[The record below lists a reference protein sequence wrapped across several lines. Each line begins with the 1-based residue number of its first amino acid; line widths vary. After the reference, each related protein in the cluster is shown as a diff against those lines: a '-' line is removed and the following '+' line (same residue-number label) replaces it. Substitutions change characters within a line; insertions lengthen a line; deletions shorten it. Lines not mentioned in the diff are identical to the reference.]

1 MRAKGD
7 MQAVMADAE
16 KWPLQF
22 SSPSR
27 AVAWADSFLLQPRV
41 ESQFGKIVRQSVE
54 RKELSAMDAHGQLI
68 TSDRLRDLAETI
80 SVCLSAVPNPAGTL
94 YRHVHGRHPHTL
106 QTADQLALLV
116 WDGPG
121 PRGTRTIAKMRVL
134 AALQIESARR
144 KAQRGKGIKTV
155 DIAQQ
160 MRIKRDCYYD
170 NWQGYAELMQEHI
183 RQWLDRADR
192 ELTTELTEKGVL

>member
-80 SVCLSAVPNPAGTL
+80 SVCL
-94 YRHVHGRHPHTL
+94 
-106 QTADQLALLV
+106 
-116 WDGPG
+116 
-121 PRGTRTIAKMRVL
+121 
-134 AALQIESARR
+134 
-144 KAQRGKGIKTV
+144 
-155 DIAQQ
+155 
-160 MRIKRDCYYD
+160 
-170 NWQGYAELMQEHI
+170 
-183 RQWLDRADR
+183 
-192 ELTTELTEKGVL
+192 